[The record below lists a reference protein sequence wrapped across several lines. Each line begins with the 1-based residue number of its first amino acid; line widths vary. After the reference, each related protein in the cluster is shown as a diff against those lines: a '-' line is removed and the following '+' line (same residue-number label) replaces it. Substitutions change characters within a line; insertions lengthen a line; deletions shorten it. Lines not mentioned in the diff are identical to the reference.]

1 MAFGRITMNE
11 NKKTLKKTPTGY
23 VVFFIV
29 PAIAL
34 LCCFLLVPVLLSFGF
49 SFMNFNMLQPEAAFF
64 SGLENYKR
72 LFTDPTFYK
81 TLRNTIYFTLV
92 VVVYQDSL
100 AFALALLVRRNIKGV
115 GIFRAMYFTPLVT
128 SITVVSILWTFIYN
142 PNPTQGLL
150 NALRVKAGFQPS
162 MFLHDPATAMNSII
176 FMSGW
181 HSAGYHM
188 MILLAGLQA
197 IPEELY
203 EAAEIDGAG
212 PVQQFFHVTLPGVK
226 NVLIFVV
233 QVTMISAMKLFTQPY
248 VMTQGG
254 PKESTKTLT
263 YYIYQQGFQF
273 RNIGYASAISVL
285 FFIIVVT
292 LSLTLKRIIRQK

>member
-1 MAFGRITMNE
+1 MIK
-11 NKKTLKKTPTGY
+11 NKNLLKQTPLQYVLFFTLPA
-23 VVFFIV
+23 VF
-29 PAIAL
+29 L
-34 LCCFLLVPVLLSFGF
+34 LFCFLLLPVVFSFGF
-49 SFMNFNMLQPEAAFF
+49 SFMNFNMLKPQAAFF
-64 SGLENYKR
+64 TGFENHVR
-72 LFTDPTFYK
+72 LLTDPTFYK
-81 TLRNTIYFTLV
+81 ALKNTVYFTVIV
-92 VVVYQDSL
+92 VLYQDSL
-100 AFALALLVRRNIKGV
+100 AFLLALLVKRNIRGI
-115 GIFRAMYFTPLVT
+115 GIFRTAYFTPLVT

-150 NALRVKAGFQPS
+150 NALRIKIGLAPS
-162 MFLHDPATAMNSII
+162 QFLHNPKTAMNSII

-197 IPEELY
+197 IPNELY

-212 PVQQFFHVTLPGVK
+212 PIHQFLHVTIPGIK

-273 RNIGYASAISVL
+273 RNIGYASTISIL

-292 LSLTLKRIIRQK
+292 LSLTMKHIIKEK